1 MNLSKSVYTQ
11 FAHSIISP
19 GKISYSQDISDKM
32 QRFFVATVL
41 IKTDRTHKPVLNPT
55 VFPLLDLKHQ
65 TSITVQ
71 KAGDVS

>member
-1 MNLSKSVYTQ
+1 MNLSKPVDTQ
-11 FAHSIISP
+11 FTHSIVPP

-41 IKTDRTHKPVLNPT
+41 IKTDRAHEPVLDPT

-65 TSITVQ
+65 TSITV
-71 KAGDVS
+71 